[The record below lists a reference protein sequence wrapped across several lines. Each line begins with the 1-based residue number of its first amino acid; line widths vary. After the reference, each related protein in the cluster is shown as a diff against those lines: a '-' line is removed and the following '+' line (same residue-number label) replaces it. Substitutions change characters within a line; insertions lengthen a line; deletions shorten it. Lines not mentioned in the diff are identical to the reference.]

1 MSTAQLY
8 FLVAPIVLL
17 LVIGGGVGIWLY
29 ATRDVER
36 HRAR

>member
-8 FLVAPIVLL
+8 FLLAPIVLL

-29 ATRDVER
+29 ATSDNGR